1 MAESDYAHYDPEK
14 RQWGYWS
21 ETWSGRMVWIPVGG
35 NPAHRAEAD

>member
-1 MAESDYAHYDPEK
+1 MAESDYAYYDREK

-21 ETWSGRMVWIPVGG
+21 ETGSGRMVWIPVGG